1 MLEITM
7 TVMCKNKGQKLCGWI
22 ERTVEHL
29 TMYLVILD
37 REDSRTLE
45 YVSSNIGQAIL
56 GTHREQRN
64 IDTEKKKIGLTR
76 RHTNVKKVHL

>member
-7 TVMCKNKGQKLCGWI
+7 TVMCKNKGHKLCGWI

-37 REDSRTLE
+37 RR
-45 YVSSNIGQAIL
+45 YWA
-56 GTHREQRN
+56 H
-64 IDTEKKKIGLTR
+64 TENKEISTQKRKK
-76 RHTNVKKVHL
+76 